1 MPTQGRHAADDD
13 PTEVIERIPAP
24 RRAPD
29 PSVVDSPPVE
39 PAPVEPAPASPKR
52 RLGRGARIALV
63 IVASLAVLIGVAF
76 AGTAL
81 WLNSV
86 ASGVDRVDAFAGVP
100 EAERPQKAEAA
111 KDAMNFLLLGSDSRN
126 PDNQDGSRSDTII
139 VLHLNQTHTKAQM
152 VSIPRDTWVYVPK
165 APNSQYGNR
174 EAKINAAYAWGGV
187 PGIVQTVEKFTNIRI
202 DHVVMVDFSGFK
214 DIVDA
219 LGGVDINV
227 SESFTSTH
235 SLDPSGTRHFEKG
248 LQTMDGATAL
258 DYARERYAFQ
268 DGDFARIR
276 HQQQVIKAVLNKAAS
291 GGTLSSPG
299 KLNDFLHATADAATV
314 DDTLNMFDM
323 AMELR
328 NLRGDDVT
336 AYTSPTKGTG
346 MIGDESVV
354 LADTDKIKPFYDALR
369 EDRPIPQS

>member
-1 MPTQGRHAADDD
+1 MPTQERHSDDD

-24 RRAPD
+24 RRSPD
-29 PSVVDSPPVE
+29 PGTAE
-39 PAPVEPAPASPKR
+39 PANAVPSHAAPKK
-52 RLGRGARIALV
+52 RLGRKARTTLFILSA
-63 IVASLAVLIGVAF
+63 LAVLIVATVG
-76 AGTAL
+76 GTAL
-81 WLNSV
+81 WLESV
-86 ASGVDRVDAFAGVP
+86 ASGVKRVDAFDGVP
-100 EAERPQKAEAA
+100 AADRPQKAEAA

-126 PDNQDGSRSDTII
+126 PDTPDGSRSDTII
-139 VLHLNQTHTKAQM
+139 VLHIDKAHAKAQL

-165 APNSQYGNR
+165 APGSQHGNT
-174 EAKINAAYAWGGV
+174 EAKINAAFAWGGV
-187 PGIVQTVEKFTNIRI
+187 PGVVQTVEKFTNLRI

-214 DIVDA
+214 EIVDA

-299 KLNDFLHATADAATV
+299 KLNDFLRATADAATV

-328 NLRGDDVT
+328 NIRGDDVT

-354 LADTDKIKPFYDALR
+354 LADTEKVKPFYDALR
-369 EDRPIPQS
+369 EDRPLPA

>member
-1 MPTQGRHAADDD
+1 MSTQDRFTDDD
-13 PTEVIERIPAP
+13 RTEVLTRIPAQ
-24 RRAPD
+24 RGA
-29 PSVVDSPPVE
+29 
-39 PAPVEPAPASPKR
+39 PAPVVAKKK
-52 RLGRGARIALV
+52 RLGRKSRITLV
-63 IVASLAVLIGVAF
+63 IAASLTVLIGIAF
-76 AGTAL
+76 LGVAL

-86 ASGVDRVDAFAGVP
+86 ASGVKRVDAFEGVP
-100 EAERPQKAEAA
+100 EAARPQKAEGA
-111 KDAMNFLLLGSDSRN
+111 KDAMNFLLLGSDSRD

-139 VLHLNQTHTKAQM
+139 VLHLDKTHSKAQM

-165 APNSQYGNR
+165 APNSQYGNT
-174 EAKINAAYAWGGV
+174 EAKINASYAWGGV
-187 PGIVQTVEKFTNIRI
+187 PGVVQTVEKFTNIRI

-214 DIVDA
+214 EIVDA

-227 SESFTSTH
+227 TESFTSTH

-248 LQTMDGATAL
+248 QQTMDGAAAL
-258 DYARERYAFQ
+258 DYARERYAFK

-314 DDTLNMFDM
+314 DSTLNMLDM

-328 NLRGDDVT
+328 NIRGDDLT
-336 AYTSPTKGTG
+336 FYTSPTKGTG
-346 MIGDESVV
+346 TVGDESVV
-354 LADTDKIKPFYDALR
+354 LADTDKVKPFYDALR
-369 EDRPIPQS
+369 EDRPIPQF